1 MFFEINRNLCQ
12 NYQGLDPIK
21 LLDYPADDVMEL
33 INQTLS
39 YNKRHNNESLQS
51 DKPKTIRKKA
61 SDNWF

>member
-21 LLDYPADDVMEL
+21 LLDYPAEDVIDL
-33 INQTLS
+33 INQTIA
-39 YNKRHNNESLQS
+39 YNKRHNNDNKEVN
-51 DKPKTIRKKA
+51 KPKVMRKKA

>member
-39 YNKRHNNESLQS
+39 YNKRHNNENLKS